1 MTGIQAAFRSRWIV
15 FEALETNLE
24 IIGMKIYDVI
34 TMMTTMKMLEQKNL
48 LIYKMSNL
56 WLFAIILKT
65 KAAEFLGAQVENV
78 FVN

>member
-1 MTGIQAAFRSRWIV
+1 
-15 FEALETNLE
+15 
-24 IIGMKIYDVI
+24 MKIYDVI